1 MRIYEVDYFDGED
14 FVGAQL
20 YSTLMKAESAVRYA
34 DNRAEILQ
42 WASIGDFIK
51 NSHSEGDADNYWSDG
66 EILDLL
72 CNIDGE

>member
-20 YSTLMKAESAVRYA
+20 YSTLMKAESAVKNA

-51 NSHSEGDADNYWSDG
+51 NSHDEGSDDYWSDG
-66 EILDLL
+66 EILDML
-72 CNIDGE
+72 CDIDGE